1 MRRLLSAEA
10 PEMIGREE
18 DLLDLTTAGVVQE
31 HSRDPGLAQTH
42 QSDNTN
48 MLDFNK
54 KYIDRIVKYKK
65 NINDLGND
73 VWEGILPMLNEIK
86 EETDE
91 KKIISVYDK
100 IYDWADGND
109 ILIKSK

>member
-1 MRRLLSAEA
+1 MGKIYYFN
-10 PEMIGREE
+10 EMDEYFDSE
-18 DLLDLTTAGVVQE
+18 WKLTIDI
-31 HSRDPGLAQTH
+31 SDIWQTH